1 MEYVVSAVGEFL
13 FHIKWWDY
21 SDMAF
26 NINGRVCVAFSFFWG
41 ILAIYLMSH
50 FNPKID
56 KIIDNIKNKI
66 SIPTFKIIIIL
77 IILVIFIGS
86 LFTSFALKMFFARLV
101 NDYDLELQGM
111 EAYLAECSSAYEN
124 PTMKKIVDCFFS
136 NEIMLKAFPN
146 IKVTTKEGEIIWVC
160 DILTQIQPYYVRIFT
175 PRIKEK

>member
-1 MEYVVSAVGEFL
+1 
-13 FHIKWWDY
+13 
-21 SDMAF
+21 MAF

-86 LFTSFALKMFFARLV
+86 LFTSFALKMFFVRISLKY
-101 NDYDLELQGM
+101 NIELENYDEDILT
-111 EAYLAECSSAYEN
+111 CSKLYEN
-124 PTMKKIVDCFFS
+124 EKIKEFTLSHFS
-136 NEIMLKAFPN
+136 DERMIQAFPN
-146 IKVTTKEGEIIWVC
+146 IKLNTKSGDIIYARELLKDVK
-160 DILTQIQPYYVRIFT
+160 PYYIKVFT
-175 PRIKEK
+175 PKKNIEIKE